1 MKENNKE
8 KFNAFLSK
16 AQVVSKRTFENVH
29 SVAKNFSEKVKSD
42 SQERK
47 LKKLNPLFWE
57 EYRSEMFHLPN
68 IIKIVD
74 DAERRDIELCEGAIG
89 WRNKEANTEVLFL
102 YDEVEKECGLEFV
115 PNFSCNSIYC
125 VDPYDRKRYIRTDCI
140 FVKAEEEKLA
150 ELENIAFCL
159 GAKRCSIEMSSSE
172 STTNI
177 KTRSYSAS
185 VEDGVASSSSTQ
197 SSTDLSTS
205 RNSGK
210 NVIEFKGHDHPTE
223 PELKWFSCD
232 ETIKNLIKMR
242 CQDPESIKSRSLE
255 LSGASSATMSVQTA
269 MAVDAVAKGVKTSAS
284 SSMEMQSTK
293 EMNRKLIYIVE
304 F

>member
-1 MKENNKE
+1 MKTDKKE
-8 KFNAFLSK
+8 KFNSFISK
-16 AQVVSKRTFENVH
+16 AQDIGKKTLEGVQST
-29 SVAKNFSEKVKSD
+29 AKNISEKVKSGN
-42 SQERK
+42 QERK
-47 LKKLNPLFWE
+47 LKKLNPLFLE
-57 EYRSEMFHLPN
+57 EYQREDFHLPN

-74 DAERRDIELCEGAIG
+74 DAERRDIDLCDGAIG
-89 WRNKEANTEVLFL
+89 WRSKEANTEVLFL

-125 VDPYDRKRYIRTDCI
+125 VDPYDRKRYIKADCI
-140 FVKAEEEKLA
+140 FAKSEEEKMA

-159 GAKRCSIEMSSSE
+159 GAKRCSIEMSSAE

-177 KTRSYSAS
+177 KSRSYSAS
-185 VEDGVASSSSTQ
+185 VENGVASSSSTQ
-197 SSTDLSTS
+197 SSTAMSTS

-232 ETIKNLIKMR
+232 DTIKNLIRMR
-242 CQDPESIKSRSLE
+242 CQDPQSIKSRSLE

-269 MAVDAVAKGVKTSAS
+269 MAVDAVAKGIKTSAS
-284 SSMEMQSTK
+284 SSMEMQSNK
-293 EMNRKLIYIVE
+293 ELNRKLIYIVE